1 MDRLALP
8 TQYAWLKD
16 EPAPRMLL
24 WALSYHGLK
33 EVVGK
38 GSNPEIM
45 LMWRRLRQAGHG
57 KVYGE
62 FYTDDDIAW
71 CGLFMADAALAAA
84 KPVPRKF
91 LGALEWAEW
100 GNPVVGEPKLG
111 DVLVFSRKGGG
122 HVALYVGEDSEC
134 YHILGG
140 NQGNSVSIVRRDK
153 GTLVAARNLYTVGQ
167 PPNCRRVFLTATG
180 GKSTNEA

>member
-1 MDRLALP
+1 MTKLP
-8 TQYAWLKD
+8 PNYTWLKD

-24 WALSYHGLK
+24 WALSHFGLK
-33 EVVGK
+33 EVVGR

-45 LMWRRLRQAGHG
+45 AMWRRLKDAGHG
-57 KVYGE
+57 KIYGE

-84 KPVPRKF
+84 KPVPQKF
-91 LGALEWAEW
+91 LSALAWADW
-100 GNPVVGEPKLG
+100 GNPVDTPKLG

-122 HVALYVGEDSEC
+122 HVALYVGEDDEC

-140 NQGNSVSIVRRDK
+140 NQGNSVSVVRRDK
-153 GTLVAARNLYTVGQ
+153 GSLVAARNLYTVAQ
-167 PPNCRRVFLTATG
+167 PANCRRVFLSPTG
-180 GKSTNEA
+180 EKSVNEA

>member
-1 MDRLALP
+1 MSKLP
-8 TQYAWLKD
+8 TNYTYLND

-24 WALSYHGLK
+24 WALSYFGLK

-38 GSNPEIM
+38 GSNPEI
-45 LMWRRLRQAGHG
+45 LAMWRRLRDAGHG

-71 CGLFMADAALAAA
+71 CGLFIADAALAAA
-84 KPVPRKF
+84 KPIPKKF
-91 LGALEWAEW
+91 LSALEWANW
-100 GNPVVGEPKLG
+100 GNPVDEPKLG

-122 HVALYVGEDSEC
+122 HVALYVGEDDEC

-140 NQGNSVSIVRRDK
+140 NQGNSVSVVRREK
-153 GTLVAARNLYTVGQ
+153 STLVAARNLYTTAQ
-167 PPNCRRVFLTATG
+167 PKNCRRIFLTATG
-180 GKSTNEA
+180 AKSTNEA